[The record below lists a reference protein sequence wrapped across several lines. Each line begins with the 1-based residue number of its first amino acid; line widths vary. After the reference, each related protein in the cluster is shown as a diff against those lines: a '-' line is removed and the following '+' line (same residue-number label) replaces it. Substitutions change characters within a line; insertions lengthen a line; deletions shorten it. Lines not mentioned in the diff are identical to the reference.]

1 MLYLYYMYYKS
12 IGAGML
18 SVRLNEEM
26 QSKLDGL
33 SNATKRPKS
42 FFVKEA
48 LENYLDDM
56 VDYYEVQSRSQ
67 DNSRNLISVEEL
79 VKALNV

>member
-1 MLYLYYMYYKS
+1 
-12 IGAGML
+12 ML

-33 SNATKRPKS
+33 ADATKRPKS

-67 DNSRNLISVEEL
+67 DSSRNLISVEEL
-79 VKALNV
+79 EKAINV

>member
-1 MLYLYYMYYKS
+1 
-12 IGAGML
+12 ML

-26 QSKLDGL
+26 QSKLDRL
-33 SNATKRPKS
+33 AAATKRPKS

-56 VDYYEVQSRSQ
+56 VDYYEAQSRSQ
-67 DNSRNLISVEEL
+67 DSSRNLISVEEL
-79 VKALNV
+79 EKALNV

>member
-1 MLYLYYMYYKS
+1 
-12 IGAGML
+12 ML

-26 QSKLDGL
+26 QSKLDSL
-33 SNATKRPKS
+33 CNATKRPKS

-67 DNSRNLISVEEL
+67 DSSRNLISVKEL
-79 VKALNV
+79 EKALNV

>member
-1 MLYLYYMYYKS
+1 
-12 IGAGML
+12 ML

-26 QSKLDGL
+26 QSKLDSL

-56 VDYYEVQSRSQ
+56 VDYYEVQGRSQ
-67 DNSRNLISVEEL
+67 DSSRNLISVKEL
-79 VKALNV
+79 EKALHV

>member
-1 MLYLYYMYYKS
+1 
-12 IGAGML
+12 ML

-33 SNATKRPKS
+33 ADAIKRPKS

-67 DNSRNLISVEEL
+67 DSSRNLISVEEL
-79 VKALNV
+79 EKALNV

>member
-1 MLYLYYMYYKS
+1 
-12 IGAGML
+12 ML

-26 QSKLDGL
+26 QSKLDSL

-67 DNSRNLISVEEL
+67 DNARNLISVEEL
-79 VKALNV
+79 EKALNV

>member
-1 MLYLYYMYYKS
+1 
-12 IGAGML
+12 ML
-18 SVRLNEEM
+18 SVRLDKEM
-26 QSKLDGL
+26 QYKLDNL
-33 SNATKRPKS
+33 AIATKRPKS

-56 VDYYEVQSRSQ
+56 ADYYEVQSRSK

-79 VKALNV
+79 EKALNV

>member
-1 MLYLYYMYYKS
+1 
-12 IGAGML
+12 ML

-26 QSKLDGL
+26 QSKLDRL
-33 SNATKRPKS
+33 SIATKRPKS

-67 DNSRNLISVEEL
+67 DNARNLISVEEL
-79 VKALNV
+79 EKALNV

>member
-1 MLYLYYMYYKS
+1 
-12 IGAGML
+12 ML

-33 SNATKRPKS
+33 AEATKRPKS
-42 FFVKEA
+42 FFVKQA

-67 DNSRNLISVEEL
+67 DSSRNLISVEEL
-79 VKALNV
+79 EKALNV

>member
-79 VKALNV
+79 EKALNV

>member
-1 MLYLYYMYYKS
+1 
-12 IGAGML
+12 ML
-18 SVRLNEEM
+18 SVRINEEM
-26 QSKLDGL
+26 QSKLNRL
-33 SNATKRPKS
+33 SNVTKRPKS

-67 DNSRNLISVEEL
+67 DESRNLISIEEL
-79 VKALNV
+79 EKSLDI

>member
-1 MLYLYYMYYKS
+1 
-12 IGAGML
+12 ML

-67 DNSRNLISVEEL
+67 DSSRNLISVEEL
-79 VKALNV
+79 EKALNV

>member
-1 MLYLYYMYYKS
+1 
-12 IGAGML
+12 ML

-26 QSKLDGL
+26 QSKLDRL
-33 SNATKRPKS
+33 ADATKRPKS

-67 DNSRNLISVEEL
+67 DSSRNLISVEEL
-79 VKALNV
+79 EKALNV

>member
-1 MLYLYYMYYKS
+1 
-12 IGAGML
+12 ML

-33 SNATKRPKS
+33 AEATKRPKS

-67 DNSRNLISVEEL
+67 DSSRNLISVEEL
-79 VKALNV
+79 EKALNV

>member
-1 MLYLYYMYYKS
+1 
-12 IGAGML
+12 ML

-33 SNATKRPKS
+33 CNATKRPKS

-67 DNSRNLISVEEL
+67 DSSRNLISVKEFE
-79 VKALNV
+79 KALNV

>member
-1 MLYLYYMYYKS
+1 
-12 IGAGML
+12 ML

-26 QSKLDGL
+26 QSKLDSL

-67 DNSRNLISVEEL
+67 DSSRNLISVKEL
-79 VKALNV
+79 EKALNV

>member
-1 MLYLYYMYYKS
+1 
-12 IGAGML
+12 ML

-33 SNATKRPKS
+33 CNATKRPKS

-56 VDYYEVQSRSQ
+56 VDYYEVQGRSQ
-67 DNSRNLISVEEL
+67 DSSRNLISVKEL
-79 VKALNV
+79 EKSLNV

>member
-1 MLYLYYMYYKS
+1 
-12 IGAGML
+12 ML

-26 QSKLDGL
+26 QSKLDSL

-56 VDYYEVQSRSQ
+56 IDYYEVQSRSQ
-67 DNSRNLISVEEL
+67 DSSRNLISIDEL
-79 VKALNV
+79 EKALNV

>member
-1 MLYLYYMYYKS
+1 
-12 IGAGML
+12 ML

-26 QSKLDGL
+26 QSKLDSL

-67 DNSRNLISVEEL
+67 DSSRNLISVKEL
-79 VKALNV
+79 EKSLNV